1 MEVFMELKTI
11 EQILKVISLAAK
23 HYSSGNGIDRSY
35 QYGVNRVSQEYSV
48 AYQTIG
54 DGCRRRLG
62 LSDISEFKRMLQ
74 SALEGDPIQLRE
86 LLMQNTS
93 RSYHDRIN
101 DFFSELGNGVAKP
114 GFKTKEQD
122 ILISY
127 SIHLRKNDSDIL
139 KALAQLLGGKPEQI
153 LADVA
158 VEAIKDRMKKAVSQ
172 L

>member
-1 MEVFMELKTI
+1 MELKTI

-23 HYSSGNGIDRSY
+23 HYSAGNGIDRSY

-62 LSDISEFKRMLQ
+62 LSDIGEFKKMLQ
-74 SALEGDPIQLRE
+74 SALEGDPSQLRE
-86 LLMQNTS
+86 LLTRNTS

-101 DFFSELGNGVAKP
+101 ESFAELGNGVVKTETKP
-114 GFKTKEQD
+114 KEQD
-122 ILISY
+122 IQIPY
-127 SIHLRKNDSDIL
+127 QINLRKSDSDIL
-139 KALAQLLGGKPEQI
+139 KALAQLLGGNPEQI

-158 VEAIKDRMKKAVSQ
+158 VEAIKERMRKEVSQ
-172 L
+172 F